1 MNREK
6 LFGLNPNYFTV
17 GYAHLIKTAI
27 FLRYGINPDQKISL
41 STKPSPIFKDLEI
54 FQKGVGTQVKDDGVL
69 VGIWSSSN
77 GICTLFLGSRKKV
90 KTIFA

>member
-54 FQKGVGTQVKDDGVL
+54 FQKGVD
-69 VGIWSSSN
+69 
-77 GICTLFLGSRKKV
+77 RKSV
-90 KTIFA
+90 V